1 MSAFTL
7 PSSADLGAAV
17 LARLDELA
25 AITDEPGKITRL
37 YLSKAHARAAKL
49 VEGWMREA
57 GMSVTVDPL
66 ATLIGTYPG
75 SDPDAPHLLLG
86 SHIDSVRDAGK
97 FDGTLGV
104 VAAIEIV
111 RRLHAAGQRLPF
123 GLTVLAFGDEEG
135 VRFPSTLTG
144 SAAVAGRF
152 DAKILDEKDE
162 DGITRRAALAEFGA
176 PEGDP
181 AAPWQGQSG
190 LGYLEI
196 HIEQGPVLE
205 AENRPVGLVTAI
217 QGVSR
222 GSCRVIGS
230 AGHAG
235 TVPMPLRRDA
245 LTAAAEMV
253 LAVERIG
260 RETEGLVST
269 IGQLRVPGGAV
280 NTIPGSVEFSLDFR
294 SEIDAVRKD
303 AEMRIRQAIEAI
315 ASARKVEAKLAFPY
329 DAPASECDPGL
340 RLLMAEAAESVVQK
354 PIRLLA
360 SGAGHDAMSF
370 RGKLPFMML
379 FVRSK
384 AGISHSPEEF
394 TSEADLGIGT
404 ATLFRAVLDLAKKHA

>member
-1 MSAFTL
+1 MSAFAL
-7 PSSADLGAAV
+7 PSPADLGAAV

-25 AITDEPGKITRL
+25 SITDEPGKITRL
-37 YLSKAHARAAKL
+37 YLSKSHRRAVTL
-49 VEGWMREA
+49 VESWMRDA
-57 GMSVTVDPL
+57 GMSVRLDPL

-75 SDPDAPHLLLG
+75 PNPDAPHLLLG

-97 FDGTLGV
+97 YDGTLGV
-104 VAAIEIV
+104 VSAIEIV
-111 RRLHAAGQRLPF
+111 RRLNAAGQRLPF

-152 DAKILDEKDE
+152 NPKILDEKGE
-162 DGITRRAALAEFGA
+162 DGITRRMALAEFGC

-190 LGYLEI
+190 LGYLEL

-217 QGVSR
+217 QGVTR
-222 GSCRVIGS
+222 GSCRIVGL

-235 TVPMPLRRDA
+235 TVPMAMRRDA
-245 LTAAAEMV
+245 LSAAAEMV

-260 RETEGLVST
+260 RETAGLVAT
-269 IGQLRVPGGAV
+269 IGQLRVPGASV
-280 NTIPGSVEFSLDFR
+280 NTIPGAVEFSLDFR
-294 SEIDAVRKD
+294 SEIDAVRKE
-303 AEMRIRQAIEAI
+303 AEARIRQAIEAV
-315 ASARKVEAKLAFPY
+315 AAARKVEANLAY
-329 DAPASECDPGL
+329 TYEAPASECDPGL
-340 RLLMAEAAESVVQK
+340 RLTMAEAAESVVQK
-354 PIRLLA
+354 PIRLLP

-384 AGISHSPEEF
+384 AGISHSPDEF
-394 TSEADLGIGT
+394 TSEADLGIAT
-404 ATLFRAVLDLAKKHA
+404 ATLFRAVLDLAKKHD